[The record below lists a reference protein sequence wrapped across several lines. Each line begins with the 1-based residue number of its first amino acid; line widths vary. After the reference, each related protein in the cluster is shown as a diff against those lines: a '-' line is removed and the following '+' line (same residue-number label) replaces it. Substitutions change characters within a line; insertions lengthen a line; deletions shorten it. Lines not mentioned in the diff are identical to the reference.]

1 MLYDQNSTN
10 GTWVNGQRILQHVVK
25 SQDRIQIGPNVYVL
39 QQSPQADTPRTPTPT
54 PTGQKQIAMVAGM
67 PPHVLEDYELF
78 DKWEGGMAMVYK
90 ARSRKTGQWV
100 AVKILR
106 SQDPY
111 VKDKFIKEIEVG
123 QNLRHPNIVQVLG
136 GGQTQGQWYMVMEFM
151 TGGTLA
157 DKLNPK
163 QPMPL
168 DTAIHIIGQMC
179 DALSYAHQR
188 GVYHRDMKPANI
200 LFNAEETAKLGDFGI
215 ARLAQAVTMTV
226 QGAIL
231 GTPKYMSTEQAQGVK
246 VDHRADLYSLGVIL
260 YQLLT
265 GVLPF
270 EGKDALALI
279 GAHIKQIP
287 RPPRQLNPQI
297 PPAIEQAVLKA
308 LAKNPDQRFQTA
320 TEMAQALA
328 YPSKRY
334 RTSSRLTAPGLSLLT
349 STQLTILLPRQ
360 NWVLGRDN
368 IDLDDTEISRQ
379 HAKIIYQEGRWWL
392 EDNGST
398 NGTYLNG
405 RRIVEPALLQPNDE
419 VRLGATIFKVVAE

>member
-1 MLYDQNSTN
+1 
-10 GTWVNGQRILQHVVK
+10 
-25 SQDRIQIGPNVYVL
+25 
-39 QQSPQADTPRTPTPT
+39 
-54 PTGQKQIAMVAGM
+54 
-67 PPHVLEDYELF
+67 
-78 DKWEGGMAMVYK
+78 MAMVYK

-123 QNLRHPNIVQVLG
+123 QNLRHPNIVQVLSG
-136 GGQTQGQWYMVMEFM
+136 AQTQGQWYMVMEFM

-163 QPMPL
+163 QLLPL
-168 DTAIHIIGQMC
+168 DTAVHIIGQMC
-179 DALSYAHQR
+179 DALLYAHQR
-188 GVYHRDMKPANI
+188 GVYHRDIKPANI
-200 LFNAEETAKLGDFGI
+200 LFNADDTAKLGDFGI

-246 VDHRADLYSLGVIL
+246 VDHRADLYSLGVVL

-279 GAHIKQIP
+279 GAHITQTP

-297 PPAIEQAVLKA
+297 PVALEQAVLKA

-320 TEMAQALA
+320 AEMAQALG
-328 YPSKRY
+328 YPSKRH
-334 RTSSRLTAPGLSLLT
+334 RTSSRLTSPGLSLLT

-360 NWVLGRDN
+360 NWILGRDN
-368 IDLDDTEISRQ
+368 IDTEDTEISRQ
-379 HAKIIYQEGRWWL
+379 HAKIIYREGRWWL

-405 RRIVEPALLQPNDE
+405 RRIFEPILLQPNDE
-419 VRLGATIFKVVAE
+419 IRLGGTFFKVMAE